1 MSMSNSQEPTLYI
14 VDEMPLTR
22 AQLSQFLSGF
32 ARLHR
37 LRIEEVAASD
47 SDDIFPQAQGGMC
60 VINTGASSSQSIW
73 FSIVQ
78 KLSQTTRLG
87 PVVVFC
93 EIASAE
99 FVRGALEAGARG
111 VVPAATD
118 PAVALK
124 SLDLTLHGGI
134 FVPPSVL
141 DQMRSSDS
149 SQDPDDPPPG
159 RPEQLPDLS
168 GGSSGSQGAASRSAE
183 ALEPPRLDKRLSQE
197 RRDAGG
203 DSEEPDLAELTPR
216 QMAVLD
222 HLSQARSNKEIA
234 RVLDTTEATVKLHV
248 RQVMRKLGAKNRT
261 EAALI
266 AARSLQTHAGDA
278 TANAL
283 EHRPQTGAGA
293 LQPDLPSHREL
304 LATVR
309 HGDTHRIPSDTL
321 AADRNVAFDQRAAE
335 QLRRMEKSGS
345 VHFSGLQPETGRL
358 S

>member
-1 MSMSNSQEPTLYI
+1 MSISNSSEPILYI

-32 ARLHR
+32 ARLHG
-37 LRIEEVAASD
+37 LRIEEVSASNT
-47 SDDIFPQAQGGMC
+47 DDIFPQAQGGMC
-60 VINTGASSSQSIW
+60 VINTGASTSTSIW
-73 FSIVQ
+73 FAIVQ
-78 KLSQTTRLG
+78 KLSQTARLG

-93 EIASAE
+93 EMASAE

-141 DQMRSSDS
+141 DLLHSSEPS
-149 SQDPDDPPPG
+149 REPDDAPPS

-168 GGSSGSQGAASRSAE
+168 GGSSGEHGAAPRPTAAPQSRRADTFLKE
-183 ALEPPRLDKRLSQE
+183 I
-197 RRDAGG
+197 DATDIGAG
-203 DSEEPDLAELTPR
+203 AEEPDLGELTPR
-216 QMAVLD
+216 QLAVLD
-222 HLSQARSNKEIA
+222 NLGQARSNKEIA
-234 RVLDTTEATVKLHV
+234 RALDTTEATVKLHV

-266 AARSLQTHAGDA
+266 AARRSQAKLAEHAPGDRPPVA
-278 TANAL
+278 ARQRPETPAL
-283 EHRPQTGAGA
+283 PDRVDLVAAVTREDAHRVPSGFFPGSRKPEFNKRAVEH
-293 LQPDLPSHREL
+293 
-304 LATVR
+304 
-309 HGDTHRIPSDTL
+309 
-321 AADRNVAFDQRAAE
+321 
-335 QLRRMEKSGS
+335 LRRMEKSAS
-345 VHFSGLQPETGRL
+345 VHFSGQPPEPGRL